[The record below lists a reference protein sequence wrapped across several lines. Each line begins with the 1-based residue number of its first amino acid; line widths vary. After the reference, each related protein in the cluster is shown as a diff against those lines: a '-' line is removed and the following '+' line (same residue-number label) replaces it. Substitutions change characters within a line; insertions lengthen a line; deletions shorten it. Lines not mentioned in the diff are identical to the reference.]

1 MFRHRKGKG
10 GRRPDWEEFVDAMAQ
25 LLVQH
30 DLNLRDLWG
39 ATMHT
44 YQIASTSAVVA
55 AMQEAGRRYAAL
67 TRGSSPSEHG
77 QGPPD
82 GHKFEAM
89 MNALAAALVGST
101 MTEEDKTRIGEA
113 LQGLY
118 DKTCRLQAIL
128 PQRVRYCRN
137 RECYRRSNTRI
148 MLHLSS
154 PEDELVLHETLLG
167 IGAVYLPG
175 APPPGQLVSTV
186 RSWLGHY

>member
-1 MFRHRKGKG
+1 
-10 GRRPDWEEFVDAMAQ
+10 
-25 LLVQH
+25 
-30 DLNLRDLWG
+30 
-39 ATMHT
+39 
-44 YQIASTSAVVA
+44 
-55 AMQEAGRRYAAL
+55 
-67 TRGSSPSEHG
+67 
-77 QGPPD
+77 
-82 GHKFEAM
+82 